1 MSCKGKND
9 ILAFFFSYYCV
20 LLPFFVVQLLLLS
33 SFLSLFLSLFCFGF
47 FFCFTNAFLSFLIS
61 LSLLYGLIVKTL
73 DNWHQISNYLSLFPD
88 QQTVSC
94 EQTPN
99 GCYDMAHFR
108 LYIRRLILISAID
121 QQETKYSS
129 LMT

>member
-47 FFCFTNAFLSFLIS
+47 FFLFYQCLSIFPY

-99 GCYDMAHFR
+99 GCFCVTTWR
-108 LYIRRLILISAID
+108 IFVYILDA
-121 QQETKYSS
+121 
-129 LMT
+129 